1 MSKLTSEQ
9 WSALW
14 NRDTVTTLNMMFQDN
29 YDLAVADFWQQLL
42 AGDHERV
49 IDLACGNGALVWLA
63 NDILNK
69 NGATTM
75 ITGIDA
81 ATIDPF
87 MTLKKDIKDF
97 PMVNFI
103 GNTHIEELPFDDNSV
118 DVAISQYGLEYSDL
132 QSSLPELG
140 RVLKTRAKIG
150 VIVHND
156 QSTIVKGSTRHLDLH
171 KLILNDIRI
180 HDLFLELDRLIG
192 KSRDLNKISA
202 KPKIRKKMI
211 AINAAS
217 DRIKEIMRVI
227 DPESEIK
234 RYCIP
239 MFDAFSEAAIRK
251 GVNRKKVVHQ
261 SISDLDDYIGRIE
274 DLKSAAL
281 SSEEQAFLVQLIEKE
296 GFTII
301 ENRTVRYKN
310 SNNIGTALV
319 ACRQGKI

>member
-9 WSALW
+9 WSVLW
-14 NRDTVTTLNMMFQDN
+14 NRDTVTTLESMFPNN

-63 NDILNK
+63 NDILNN
-69 NGATTM
+69 NGATSM

-81 ATIDPF
+81 ASIDPF
-87 MTLKKDIKDF
+87 STLKKDKKDF

-103 GNTHIEELPFDDNSV
+103 GNTRMEELPFDDNSV

-132 QSSLPELG
+132 QPSLAELG
-140 RVLKTRAKIG
+140 RVLKSSAKMG
-150 VIVHND
+150 VIFHND
-156 QSTIVKGSTRHLDLH
+156 QSTIVKGSTRDLDLH

-192 KSRDLNKISA
+192 KSRDLKKVSA
-202 KPKIRKKMI
+202 KPRIRKKLI

-217 DRIKEIMRVI
+217 DKIKEIMKVI
-227 DPESEIK
+227 DPESEIQ

-239 MFDAFSEAAIRK
+239 MFNAFSEVSIRK
-251 GVNRKKVVHQ
+251 GGNRKKVVHQ
-261 SISDLDDYIGRIE
+261 SISGLGDYIGRIE

-281 SSEEQAFLVQLIEKE
+281 SSQEQALLVQLIEKE
-296 GFTII
+296 GFSII
-301 ENRTVRYKN
+301 ENRTVAYKN

-319 ACRQGKI
+319 ACR